1 MDKIISNEFDQ
12 KFGQAYREGKTQ
24 PTNPEN
30 SFDKAQASV
39 QSQTPNVAKTDAQ
52 QLAQSVVLNTEGFIL
67 FGFMVKDFINALFPK
82 GVPEGS
88 RHKTAIRLS
97 YDLLILLDGDTEK
110 VRALLMDLSWV
121 KAIVEERGQQEIEN
135 ILEAAQKLKHKNE
148 GEKINDLM
156 PSRDMQKAIEEVTGR
171 KFSILVQEA
180 HKEIMSHLG
189 QEEQDNIIQL
199 LERIGREIEKLFP
212 YYPLLKLLCHRQKR
226 KHYIAALLVGGAFCM
241 NLCTRMWYRFW
252 SAPGRHCRMN
262 SLLALIGRMG
272 SGKHIA
278 VDLYKILMKPVKSS
292 DQVQINALNAWNL
305 EKDQNG
311 GGAKNKKPRPNGI
324 LRALP
329 PETSAAG
336 AREAE
341 VNAHEEIDGED
352 TYLHVSQF
360 DSELDNTLR
369 QLKKS
374 YMDAL
379 FTLWLKS
386 FHNEPHGSLLKSAS
400 APVGEYPVHYNA
412 VYTGTDDALLK
423 LATVNNF
430 VNGLLSRFTFV
441 PMGDSNFEMMEN
453 HDYDEADIQWE
464 NDLSDW
470 AYKLDSTKGEIPC
483 KDISDA
489 LHKWTARRM
498 EDAAENASKC
508 EEDMIKRP
516 CWHGINFALPFI
528 VARHW
533 DDMVQ
538 DTDGRWKCGPN
549 FKTDKHDRT
558 LALLIAKAQLAFQ
571 EYYFKAI
578 GEKYYDD
585 LLSEQTTGK
594 HHRQKTMIGYR
605 RLPDPFT
612 REDVDRCFGYDGN
625 TNNINSKVKR
635 LVDDEM
641 AQKINSGENKGK
653 YRKLM

>member
-1 MDKIISNEFDQ
+1 
-12 KFGQAYREGKTQ
+12 
-24 PTNPEN
+24 
-30 SFDKAQASV
+30 
-39 QSQTPNVAKTDAQ
+39 
-52 QLAQSVVLNTEGFIL
+52 
-67 FGFMVKDFINALFPK
+67 
-82 GVPEGS
+82 
-88 RHKTAIRLS
+88 
-97 YDLLILLDGDTEK
+97 
-110 VRALLMDLSWV
+110 
-121 KAIVEERGQQEIEN
+121 
-135 ILEAAQKLKHKNE
+135 
-148 GEKINDLM
+148 
-156 PSRDMQKAIEEVTGR
+156 
-171 KFSILVQEA
+171 
-180 HKEIMSHLG
+180 
-189 QEEQDNIIQL
+189 
-199 LERIGREIEKLFP
+199 
-212 YYPLLKLLCHRQKR
+212 
-226 KHYIAALLVGGAFCM
+226 
-241 NLCTRMWYRFW
+241 
-252 SAPGRHCRMN
+252 MN

-278 VDLYKILMKPVKSS
+278 VDLYKILMIPVKAS

-305 EKDQNG
+305 EKEQNG

-341 VNAHEEIDGED
+341 VNAHEIIDEED

-369 QLKKS
+369 QIKKS

-412 VYTGTDDALLK
+412 VYTGTDDALSK
-423 LATVNNF
+423 LATESNY

-453 HDYDEADIQWE
+453 HVYDETDKQWE
-464 NDLSDW
+464 KELEYW
-470 AYKLDSTKGEIPC
+470 AYNLDSTKGEIPC

-498 EDAAENASKC
+498 EDAAENGSKC

-516 CWHGINFALPFI
+516 CWHGINYALPFI
-528 VARHW
+528 VSRHW
-533 DDMVQ
+533 NDMVQ

-549 FKTDKHDRT
+549 FKTDKHDRN

-571 EYYFKAI
+571 EYYFKSI

-612 REDVDRCFGYDGN
+612 REDVDRCFDYGGN
-625 TNNINSKVKR
+625 ANNINSKVKR
-635 LVDDEM
+635 LVDDGM
-641 AQKINSGENKGK
+641 AQKITKGEDKGK
-653 YRKLM
+653 YKKLM